1 MLSNA
6 FDKIKIVGAVFFTI
20 TAIIII
26 YSIIFKKEY
35 LTPRSVQGCYS
46 YNDQPSVIV
55 FTQSLRFVGMNTVDI
70 STKFMKTNVWDQIMT
85 NPGFVARQVDG
96 NKIVFERSEPGT
108 IIKVESNSLIAIS
121 AEGEKFSLKKA
132 GC

>member
-6 FDKIKIVGAVFFTI
+6 FNKIKIVGAVFFI
-20 TAIIII
+20 IAAIIIM
-26 YSIIFKKEY
+26 YSIVFTKKY
-35 LTPRSVQGCYS
+35 PTPRSVQGCYL
-46 YNDQPSVIV
+46 YNDQPLIIV
-55 FTQSLRFVGMNTVDI
+55 YTQSLKFVGMDAVDI

-85 NPGFVARQVDG
+85 NPGFVAKKVDG

-108 IIKVESNSLIAIS
+108 VIKVEPNSIIAIS
-121 AEGEKFSLKKA
+121 AEGEKFSLKKG